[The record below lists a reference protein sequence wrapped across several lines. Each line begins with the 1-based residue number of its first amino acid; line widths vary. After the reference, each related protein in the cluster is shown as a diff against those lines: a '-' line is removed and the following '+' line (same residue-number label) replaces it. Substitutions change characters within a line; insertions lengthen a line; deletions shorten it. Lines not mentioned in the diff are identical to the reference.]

1 MIVVAR
7 FGGLT
12 WFVLARPGSSSTFAS
27 SASPS
32 AFRCSSASRSLAR
45 SPFFPTKPPAPAP
58 ALPLAN
64 GTSISHTNGSSSE
77 LAETSTTGGTT
88 HLAPSSGGDTVT
100 YAAQFSP
107 IGLLATT
114 SATRSWPGGVGEFKL
129 AGNYAPCFAPQQKA
143 LAKGYQQNLWC
154 LDGRISEAGQMNMF
168 VVLDRGEGKVE
179 VATPRLDGTI
189 LPGVTVR
196 PLPAHVGP
204 Y

>member
-1 MIVVAR
+1 MPQSR
-7 FGGLT
+7 FAHS
-12 WFVLARPGSSSTFAS
+12 FCSHIPR
-27 SASPS
+27 SPS
-32 AFRCSSASRSLAR
+32 AH
-45 SPFFPTKPPAPAP
+45 SPFFPTKAPTPAP

-77 LAETSTTGGTT
+77 LTETSTSGSTT
-88 HLAPSSGGDTVT
+88 HLAAGSDSVT

-168 VVLDRGEGKVE
+168 VVLDQGEGKVE

-189 LPGVTVR
+189 LPGVTVCTI
-196 PLPAHVGP
+196 PWVQAAILTPV
-204 Y
+204 